1 MSSVVFS
8 QNRMTILPKKKSS
21 QAKADRDNPGGVD
34 PVAFPPRGLPPTQVR
49 IFCHHGCL
57 LSGDSPTQRNS
68 FLVEKSALR
77 NLLVTVMCEM
87 DVNERLNEKLVLT

>member
-1 MSSVVFS
+1 
-8 QNRMTILPKKKSS
+8 MTILPKKKSS

-49 IFCHHGCL
+49 FFLPSWLLL

>member
-49 IFCHHGCL
+49 FFFAIMAACYLVILQHKGILSWLKNQLLEIF
-57 LSGDSPTQRNS
+57 
-68 FLVEKSALR
+68 
-77 NLLVTVMCEM
+77 
-87 DVNERLNEKLVLT
+87 